1 MKNLILLLFLFTYT
15 ISFSQTK
22 KDRFENTVDLFIYQ
36 FNESEYDDVFNTF
49 SSSLQKEMTLEKL
62 TPLLKSLQNE
72 KGDIKESVFYKYKL
86 GWASFKTYFERD
98 SSMLKI
104 KLDRDYKI
112 SGLNF
117 SDLGKKINSVK
128 KTISSDIIQKSAPD
142 VKTPDT
148 IAIVDSKKEIY
159 IDNKTTP
166 ELVKAIIPLKK
177 SNLNLPFREEWTVA
191 SGGDTFNE
199 NIHLNNKAQK
209 NAFDFVITDENGKT
223 FKTDGK
229 TNTDYYAFGKE
240 IIAPANAKV
249 IMVVDGIPDNDPGVL
264 NPMFM
269 PGNTVILQTENK
281 DFLFL
286 SHFKQNSISVRVGE
300 SVIKNQLLGL
310 SGNSGYS
317 SEAHLH
323 FHIQN
328 RADMIKGIGIKAFF
342 KDIIVN
348 NIEKTNYSPLKG
360 EILKNK

>member
-1 MKNLILLLFLFTYT
+1 MKNLILLLFLFIYT
-15 ISFSQTK
+15 TSFSQTK
-22 KDRFENTVDLFIYQ
+22 KERFENTVDLFINQ
-36 FNESEYDDVFNTF
+36 FNESEYDGVFNTF
-49 SSSLQKEMTLEKL
+49 STSFQKEMSLEKL
-62 TPLLKSLQNE
+62 SPLLKSLQEE
-72 KGDIKESVFYKYKL
+72 KGDIKESVFYKYKF

-98 SSMLKI
+98 SSMLNI
-104 KLDRDYKI
+104 ELDRNYKI

-128 KTISSDIIQKSAPD
+128 KTISTDAIKKSAPV
-142 VKTPDT
+142 VKTPET
-148 IAIVDSKKEIY
+148 IAIVNSKKEVTTDI
-159 IDNKTTP
+159 KTTP
-166 ELVKAIIPLKK
+166 ELVKAIIPLKQ

-191 SGGDTFNE
+191 SGGDTFNA

-310 SGNSGYS
+310 SGNSGNS

-328 RADMIKGIGIKAFF
+328 RADMIKGIGIKAYF
-342 KDIIVN
+342 KNVIVN
-348 NIEKTNYSPLKG
+348 NTEKTNYSPLKG
-360 EILKNK
+360 DILKNK